1 MKKEPFIIN
10 LTEENLPNIATEED
24 NDEEFNFRFD
34 KSNVWNQDEFEKN
47 KILSDIND
55 KLDKIIQ
62 LLKQNGK
69 G

>member
-10 LTEENLPNIATEED
+10 LTEENLPNIATEEE
-24 NDEEFNFRFD
+24 DEEFNFQYD
-34 KSNVWNQDEFEKN
+34 KSNVWNQEEFEKN
-47 KILSDIND
+47 TLLGDISD

>member
-10 LTEENLPNIATEED
+10 LTEENLPNIATEEE
-24 NDEEFNFRFD
+24 NEEFNFQYD
-34 KSNVWNQDEFEKN
+34 KSNVWNQEEFEKN
-47 KILSDIND
+47 TLLGDISD